1 MKQKITDIQAIHEPP
16 SHQQLFL
23 NGAPFVI
30 IHAALIEKFGL
41 RIGLEIEAEVIEK
54 IIAADEVMR
63 AKSHALHL
71 LREQKD
77 NTAEDETDNSRL
89 TVKPKIY
96 TKSQMERY
104 LEREGFSAAAVETA
118 VEELIR
124 SGHIRDR
131 KYAEN
136 WIVRRQKSN
145 PRGKTLL
152 KRELVDKGI
161 DRETAEQVVATVE
174 PEAET
179 KLALQIAQKRV
190 KQYKRLPVHVAKRRL
205 HGFLARRG
213 FGSEIVR
220 QVLEKIF

>member
-1 MKQKITDIQAIHEPP
+1 MKQKITDIQVLSELP

-23 NGAPFVI
+23 NGAPFLV

-41 RIGLEIEAEVIEK
+41 RIGLEIETEAIEK

-63 AKSHALHL
+63 AKNHALRL
-71 LREQKD
+71 LREAKD
-77 NTAEDETDNSRL
+77 NATTDEPEDSRPTL
-89 TVKPKIY
+89 KPKIY
-96 TKSQMERY
+96 TKSEMERQ
-104 LEREGFSAAAVETA
+104 LEREGFSTDAIETSIA
-118 VEELIR
+118 ELIR

-152 KRELVDKGI
+152 KHELVDRGI
-161 DRETAEQVVATVE
+161 DKETAEQVIATVE
-174 PEAET
+174 TEDET
-179 KLALQIAQKRV
+179 KVALQIAQKRA
-190 KQYKRLPVHVAKRRL
+190 KQYKRLPTHVAKRRL

-213 FGSEIVR
+213 FGSDIVR
-220 QVLEKIF
+220 QVLEQIF